1 MATPAASHPALM
13 QKDGEAS
20 KLYRELEQLAGA
32 RPSWRKVTAEGLDV
46 DYTRLLTPA
55 LADAVLHELE
65 AGLTYFTGDLARVR
79 VFGRWHPIPRQQV
92 AFGDAGLSYKFSGQT
107 LPASP
112 WPPLLLGMRD
122 ALSALTGVR
131 FNFVLV
137 NRYRDG
143 NDHMGEHRDDEADLD
158 AGAPIA
164 SLSLGAERPFV
175 FKHRD
180 ARRRGPQHRDVP
192 PVKLLLEHGSLLMMN
207 PPTNRLWFHA
217 LPRRKSCQQP
227 RINLTFRKMLPQPQ
241 PAQRKRS
248 APTTR

>member
-1 MATPAASHPALM
+1 MH
-13 QKDGEAS
+13 
-20 KLYRELEQLAGA
+20 REVEQLGSA
-32 RPSWRKVTAEGLDV
+32 RPPWRKVSAEGLDV
-46 DYTRLLTPA
+46 DYARLLAPA
-55 LADAVLHELE
+55 LADAVLRELE
-65 AGLTYFTGDLARVR
+65 GSLCYFTGELAQVR
-79 VFGRWHPIPRQQV
+79 VYGRWHPIPRQQV

-112 WPPLLLGMRD
+112 WPPLLLHMRD

-180 ARRRGPQHRDVP
+180 ARRPAPQRRDVP
-192 PVKLLLEHGSLLMMN
+192 TVKLVLEHGSLLLMN

-217 LPRRKSCQQP
+217 LPRRKSCRQP

-241 PAQRKRS
+241 QPPQRKRP
-248 APTTR
+248 APDTR